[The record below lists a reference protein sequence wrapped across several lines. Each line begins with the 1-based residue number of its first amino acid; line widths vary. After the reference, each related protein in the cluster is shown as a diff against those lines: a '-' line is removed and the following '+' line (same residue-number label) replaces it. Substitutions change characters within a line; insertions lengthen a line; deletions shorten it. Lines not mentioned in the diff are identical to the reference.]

1 MSETLGDLFAKAGRR
16 FPDNVAIASLG
27 RERTF
32 AEVIDRGWRLAHALR
47 DRGLPA
53 GSSVAAMLGNRV
65 ESLEVYVGL
74 ALGGYTAVHV
84 NDRLT
89 AAEVDY
95 VLTDSGAAGLVHTDG
110 ASPVA
115 AQLTGAGALR
125 AWLAI
130 DDAPPAGAESFDAA
144 LDAADSSPLPIEA
157 DVEAT
162 ALIGYTSGTTGFP
175 KGVLVSHRA
184 VVNCIKLVPFAYRLP
199 LQGHAAF
206 PGGWSFVSGLWG
218 VIFPHFYTGGTVSF
232 IPGATPDEWGRHMAE
247 HRSTFT
253 LGLTPLIPGL
263 MAALREHPAALDSLQ
278 SVLHSGGPLPP
289 ELASDLVD
297 LIGDRLVETYG
308 MTEVVGPITI
318 TNRSDWR
325 GQGAARNIFE
335 SVGRPL
341 PTSSMRVA
349 DAAGATLPVG
359 EVGELVISADTMFS
373 GYHGQPE
380 KTAHALRGDEYFT
393 GDLGYRDEAGYY
405 YLTGRAQDL
414 IISGGANVYPA
425 EVERVLLLMDEISEA
440 AVFGLPDDRWG
451 EAVSAAVV
459 VAPGATLDEDA
470 VRTFARGQ
478 LAGYKKPVHVFF
490 VDQLPR
496 NSGLKVMKHVLKE
509 QLADAAGAHDT
520 EGATA

>member
-1 MSETLGDLFAKAGRR
+1 MSETLGTLFANAGRR
-16 FPDNVAIASLG
+16 FADNVAIASCG
-27 RERTF
+27 QERTF
-32 AEVIDRGWRLAHALR
+32 AEVVDRGWRLAHALR
-47 DRGLPA
+47 DRGLEPGA
-53 GSSVAAMLGNRV
+53 KVAAMLGNRV

-89 AAEVDY
+89 PTEVDY

-110 ASPVA
+110 VSAVA
-115 AQLTGAGALR
+115 ARLTGAPGLA

-130 DDAPPAGAESFDAA
+130 DDEPPAGAESFAA
-144 LDAADSSPLPIEA
+144 VLDATDATPIAAEGPV
-157 DVEAT
+157 DLEST

-184 VVNCIKLVPFAYRLP
+184 VVNCIKLVPYAYRFP

-218 VIFPHFYTGGTVSF
+218 VIFPHFYTGATVSF
-232 IPGATPDEWGRHMAE
+232 IPGATPEEWGRHMAE
-247 HRSTFT
+247 HGSTFT

-263 MAALREHPAALDSLQ
+263 MAALRAYPAALDTLQ
-278 SVLHSGGPLPP
+278 SVLHSGGPLPA
-289 ELASDLVD
+289 ELAEDLVA
-297 LIGDRLVETYG
+297 LIDDRLVETYG

-325 GQGAARNIFE
+325 GLGRARNIFE

-341 PTSSMRVA
+341 PTSSMRVV
-349 DAAGATLPVG
+349 DPDGATVADG
-359 EVGELVISADTMFS
+359 EVGELVIAADTMFS
-373 GYHGQPE
+373 GYHGQPD
-380 KTAHALRGDEYFT
+380 KTAAALRDGEYFT
-393 GDLGYRDEAGYY
+393 GDLGYRDEAGYF

-425 EVERVLLLMDEISEA
+425 EVERVLLLMDDVVDA

-459 VAPGATLDEDA
+459 LAPGSTATADD
-470 VRTFARGQ
+470 VRAFARDQ

-490 VDQLPR
+490 VDALPR
-496 NSGLKVMKHVLKE
+496 NASMKVMKHVLKE
-509 QLADAAGAHDT
+509 QLAAAPTAT
-520 EGATA
+520 EGASA

>member
-1 MSETLGDLFAKAGRR
+1 MSDTLGQLFAKAGHR
-16 FPDNVAIASLG
+16 FSDNVAIASMG

-53 GSSVAAMLGNRV
+53 GSSVAALLGNRV

-89 AAEVDY
+89 APEVDY

-110 ASPVA
+110 SSAVA
-115 AQLTGAGALR
+115 AQLAATGQLR
-125 AWLAI
+125 AWFAI
-130 DDAPPAGAESFDAA
+130 DDAPPPGAESFDEALAA
-144 LDAADSSPLPIEA
+144 AANTPIEV
-157 DVEAT
+157 DVAPEDI
-162 ALIGYTSGTTGFP
+162 ALVGYTSGTTGFP

-184 VVNCIKLVPFAYRLP
+184 VVNCIKLVPYAYRFP

-232 IPGATPDEWGRHMAE
+232 IPGATPEEWGRHMVE
-247 HRSTFT
+247 NRSTFT

-263 MAALREHPAALDSLQ
+263 MAALQAHPEALDSLQ
-278 SVLHSGGPLPP
+278 SVLHSGGPLPA
-289 ELASDLVD
+289 ELAEDLVA

-325 GQGAARNIFE
+325 GLGAARNIFE

-349 DAAGATLPVG
+349 GTDGESLPAG
-359 EVGELVISADTMFS
+359 EVGELVIAADTMFS

-380 KTAHALRGDEYFT
+380 KTANALRGDEYFT

-405 YLTGRAQDL
+405 YLTGRAADL

-425 EVERVLLLMDEISEA
+425 EVERVLLLMDEIADA
-440 AVFGLPDDRWG
+440 AVFGLPDERWG

-459 VAPGATLDEDA
+459 LAPGATVTADD
-470 VRTFARGQ
+470 VRAFARTQ
-478 LAGYKKPVHVFF
+478 LAGFKKPVHVFF
-490 VDQLPR
+490 LDELPR
-496 NSGLKVMKHVLKE
+496 NSGMKVMKHVLKE
-509 QLADAAGAHDT
+509 QLAGVAVDHEAK
-520 EGATA
+520 GATA